1 MDSAFGVIVL
11 THRIVIVGG
20 GAGGL
25 ELATRLGKT
34 LGKSNKAHITLVDAN
49 LTHIWKPLLHEVAAG
64 SLNPSVDELNY
75 VAQAKWNYFHFQYGR
90 MSGLCREDKK
100 IRLATSIDGTGEPI
114 SDEREIAYD
123 TLVLAVGSQS
133 NDFGTKGVQEHCL
146 FLDSRAQAER
156 LHRALLSR
164 YLSGHASNA
173 AQPLRIAVV
182 GAGATGIELC
192 AELHHAVRLMQGYGV
207 RKACPEDLCI
217 TLIEAGPRVLPVLP
231 ERISQAVHRELHKL
245 GVEVLRNS
253 AVSEVTD
260 DGLTICGDEFIQAD
274 IRIWAAGIRAPAFLQ
289 DLEGLETNRINQLVV
304 QGTLQTTRDESIF
317 ALGDCAACPIP
328 ETEGRNVPPRAQAAH
343 QQAELMARN
352 IALRIAGKSLREFHY
367 KDYGTLISLAS
378 FSAVGTLMGNLTGS
392 LFVEGLLARA
402 FYLSLYRMHQASLYG
417 VRKVIFMMIA
427 DLLQRKV
434 RPRLRLH

>member
-1 MDSAFGVIVL
+1 MDTAFRVIIL
-11 THRIVIVGG
+11 THHIVIVGG

-25 ELATRLGKT
+25 ELATRLGNT
-34 LGKSNKAHITLVDAN
+34 LGKLNRAHVTLVDAN

-75 VAQAKWNYFHFQYGR
+75 VAQAKWNHFHFQYGK
-90 MSGLCREDKK
+90 MSGLSREDKK

-114 SDEREIAYD
+114 SGEREIGYD

-133 NDFGTKGVQEHCL
+133 NDFGTKGVREHCL

-164 YLSGHASNA
+164 YLSAHASND

-182 GAGATGIELC
+182 GAGATGVELC

-207 RKACPEDLCI
+207 RQACPEGLRI
-217 TLIEAGPRVLPVLP
+217 TLIEAGPRILPVLP
-231 ERISQAVHRELHKL
+231 ERISQAVHRELQKL

-253 AVSEVTD
+253 AVSEVTGE
-260 DGLTICGDEFIQAD
+260 GLTISGDEFIQAD
-274 IRIWAAGIRAPAFLQ
+274 VRIWAAGIRAPAFLQ
-289 DLEGLETNRINQLVV
+289 DLDGLETNRINQLVV
-304 QGTLQTTRDESIF
+304 RGTLQTTRDESIF

-328 ETEGRNVPPRAQAAH
+328 ETEGRTVPPRAQAAH

-352 IALRIAGKSLREFHY
+352 IALRIAGKSMREFHY
-367 KDYGTLISLAS
+367 KDYGTLVSLAS

-392 LFVEGLLARA
+392 RFVEGFLART
-402 FYLSLYRMHQASLYG
+402 FYLSLYRMHQASLFG
-417 VRKVIFMMIA
+417 VRKVIFMMVA